1 VMTTA
6 DEIADPSAL
15 HITTRLNGDVVQDAS
30 VDLLIFDIPYII
42 SYLSKVTTLQPG
54 DIVATGSPEGS
65 GAGRTPP
72 LWMKGGDKL
81 DVEISKIGTLS
92 VDVVDEI

>member
-1 VMTTA
+1 M
-6 DEIADPSAL
+6 
-15 HITTRLNGDVVQDAS
+15 QDAG
-30 VDLLIFDIPYII
+30 VDLLIFDLPYII
-42 SYLSKVTTLQPG
+42 SYLSKLTTLQPG
-54 DIVATGSPEGS
+54 DVVATGSPEGS